1 MTGKYLKNNKDKK
14 SKNIPKNT
22 LNEEYAKTQNMQQ
35 TETKEEMEA
44 RIREK
49 ILKELEDEQ
58 RK

>member
-1 MTGKYLKNNKDKK
+1 MIGKYLKNNKDKK
-14 SKNIPKNT
+14 SKNIPNN
-22 LNEEYAKTQNMQQ
+22 LNEGYVKTQNMQQ

>member
-1 MTGKYLKNNKDKK
+1 MTGKYLKNNKAKK
-14 SKNIPKNT
+14 SKNIPKNN
-22 LNEEYAKTQNMQQ
+22 LNEGYVKTQNMQQ

>member
-1 MTGKYLKNNKDKK
+1 MTGKYLKNNKAKK

-22 LNEEYAKTQNMQQ
+22 LNEGYAKTQNMQQ

-44 RIREK
+44 MIRDK